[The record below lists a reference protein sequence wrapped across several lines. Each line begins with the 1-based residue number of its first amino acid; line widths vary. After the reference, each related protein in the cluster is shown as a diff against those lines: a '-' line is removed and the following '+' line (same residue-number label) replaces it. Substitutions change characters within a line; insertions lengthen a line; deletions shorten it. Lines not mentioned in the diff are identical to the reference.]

1 MGKGKNKDKKEK
13 ERDRRERNSWE
24 FSILPIGCFFFE
36 KPEHTVMH
44 HKIYTIY
51 RFVFVQII
59 WSTLSVHDDVRIF
72 HISFSLFFL
81 FSRFRLC
88 ICIWYIEGQ
97 RVRRE
102 SFVPR
107 CKWYFRKVISGRCAE
122 QRRFCSQWCDFSEA
136 TRLCQISRFL
146 RGERFTMYEA
156 VEESIKRENSS
167 KALLSRV
174 RAISLSEYYNAS
186 CHSFREYFTTVF
198 P

>member
-1 MGKGKNKDKKEK
+1 MRIFDSAYRLFLFRKTWTHSYASQDIHNISFHVCTNNLIHVKCARWCTN
-13 ERDRRERNSWE
+13 
-24 FSILPIGCFFFE
+24 FSHFLLSFFF
-36 KPEHTVMH
+36 
-44 HKIYTIY
+44 I
-51 RFVFVQII
+51 
-59 WSTLSVHDDVRIF
+59 L
-72 HISFSLFFL
+72 SFSLMYMYW
-81 FSRFRLC
+81 C
-88 ICIWYIEGQ
+88 IEGQ